1 MKLLFDF
8 FPIVVFFIAFKVWGI
23 FAATAL
29 TMLASAIQ
37 VGGYWLRHK
46 ALERMHLITLVLVV
60 VLGSA
65 TLLFHN
71 AMFIKWKPTAIYW
84 AFAVAFL
91 ASQYFSSKPLI
102 QYMMESKLQLSH
114 MVWKKLNLW
123 WAGFFLIMG
132 ALNLFVVYNFS
143 TEFWVN
149 FKLFGTLGLSLI
161 FVILQSLYMARYF
174 NNKVS

>member
-8 FPIVVFFIAFKVWGI
+8 LPIVVFFIAFKIWGI

-29 TMLASAIQ
+29 TMATSVLQ
-37 VGGYWLRHK
+37 VGSHWLRHQT
-46 ALERMHLITLVLVV
+46 LERMHLITLVLVV
-60 VLGSA
+60 GLGTA

-102 QYMMESKLQLSH
+102 QYMMESKLQLSSV
-114 MVWKKLNLW
+114 VWRKINLW
-123 WAGFFLIMG
+123 WAGFFLAMG

-143 TEFWVN
+143 TDFWVN

-174 NNKVS
+174 NKKVS